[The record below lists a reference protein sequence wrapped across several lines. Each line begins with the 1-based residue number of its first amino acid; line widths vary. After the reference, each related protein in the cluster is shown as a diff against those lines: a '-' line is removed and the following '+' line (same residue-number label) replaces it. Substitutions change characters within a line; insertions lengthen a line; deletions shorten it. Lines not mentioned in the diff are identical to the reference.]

1 MDLIEKGENSKPP
14 GPPPRCAP
22 GVTIVGQL
30 PIKAGWEMLPL
41 RSSILAEA
49 ILDQCQYLVLA
60 VIAANSSPSHIVLPL
75 RFRDLHLEL
84 LYQGM
89 KKKIQFSLR
98 ISIKKLLTKLN
109 RF

>member
-1 MDLIEKGENSKPP
+1 MDFIEKGENSKPP

-49 ILDQCQYLVLA
+49 ILYQCQYLVLA

>member
-1 MDLIEKGENSKPP
+1 MDFIEKGENSEPP

-49 ILDQCQYLVLA
+49 ILDQCQYLALVA
-60 VIAANSSPSHIVLPL
+60 IAANSSPSHIVLPL
-75 RFRDLHLEL
+75 CFRDLHLEL
-84 LYQGM
+84 WHQGM
-89 KKKIQFSLR
+89 KKNSIQFEN
-98 ISIKKLLTKLN
+98 IH
-109 RF
+109 

>member
-1 MDLIEKGENSKPP
+1 MDFIEKGENSKPP

-49 ILDQCQYLVLA
+49 ILDQCQYLALA

-75 RFRDLHLEL
+75 CFRDLNLEL

-89 KKKIQFSLR
+89 KKKFCLR
-98 ISIKKLLTKLN
+98 ISIKKLSAKLN